1 MNLHQSQLSKFGRLV
16 TRQRNCEPAEALIRA
31 PCDELV
37 DKAAWL
43 IPMNKHHRV
52 ITLGDY
58 VSLTLMDGDIPTD
71 LSVQKEGG
79 PISRGEVFGRDT
91 KIGESA

>member
-1 MNLHQSQLSKFGRLV
+1 
-16 TRQRNCEPAEALIRA
+16 
-31 PCDELV
+31 
-37 DKAAWL
+37 
-43 IPMNKHHRV
+43 MNKHHRV